1 MSARSL
7 AIVSSLSLSLLAPA
21 ISFAQDASVKA
32 DASVKQ
38 EQVDNSK
45 LAFAGVVNSDNV
57 YVRSGP
63 SENYYPTQK
72 LSKGDK
78 VTVVGIKFEW
88 LKIVPPEGS
97 FCYVAKSYVEKVND
111 TTGRVSRPSINVR
124 AGSALNPQKGTIQTQ
139 LQDGDSISIL
149 GEQDEYYKIKP
160 PAGAFVFVNK
170 QFVEPI
176 RQLAAGE
183 TPVVPTPRLPTPK
196 PPETSI
202 QVSGTTPT
210 APGTDSAPAVTD
222 NTPAPVAPVAPAAT
236 QTAEQAQAEA
246 DYDKAETDF
255 AAASAQPLENQ
266 PLADLISR
274 YTALSANNNLPVTLR
289 RNADRRLAAL
299 KSRVDAQN
307 EILAVK
313 KLREESNER
322 IAKLKAEQDT
332 IQQHLNG
339 IGLRLFTALGNL
351 ESSALEQNGA
361 PLYRLT
367 DPATSH
373 TIIYVK
379 SDNSLPAKV
388 GTLVGVKGDILADET
403 LGVKVITPTAVETVD
418 PSAVGKTVS
427 AQLMPSSML
436 PTTAETPATP
446 Q

>member
-7 AIVSSLSLSLLAPA
+7 AIVSSLTLSLLAPA
-21 ISFAQDASVKA
+21 ISFAQ

-139 LQDGDSISIL
+139 LQDGDSVSIL

-160 PAGAFVFVNK
+160 PVGAFVFVNK

-222 NTPAPVAPVAPAAT
+222 NTSAPVAPAAT
-236 QTAEQAQAEA
+236 QTAEQTQAEA

-289 RNADRRLAAL
+289 RNADRHLAAL
-299 KSRVDAQN
+299 KSRLDAQS
-307 EILAVK
+307 EVLAVK
-313 KLREESNER
+313 KLREESNDR
-322 IAKLKAEQDT
+322 IAKLKTEQDA

-351 ESSALEQNGA
+351 ESSTLEQNGA

-367 DPATSH
+367 DPATGH
-373 TIIYVK
+373 TVVYVK

-418 PSAVGKTVS
+418 ASAVGKTVS